1 VKSLTLQSTAT
12 VSVPVKQL
20 VKTIVATNDTGTPMS
35 ANTAAGISVASV
47 LANDTLDG
55 VQANVYTVILTQIS
69 STSPKVTNTNNGSV
83 NVASGLAAGNYTL
96 VYKICEIEQQIVQ
109 QHQLRYQLRF

>member
-1 VKSLTLQSTAT
+1 VYQICEIANPTNCSTAT

-35 ANTAAGISVASV
+35 ANTAGISVASV

-55 VQANVYTVILTQIS
+55 VPMYIL
-69 STSPKVTNTNNGSV
+69 
-83 NVASGLAAGNYTL
+83 
-96 VYKICEIEQQIVQ
+96 
-109 QHQLRYQLRF
+109 